1 MQWCN
6 NTHTDIFNMVN
17 VKTSVILLLFLDTTY
32 CFFAENKPY
41 GSGTD
46 TKAHTEITY
55 IGCSIAI
62 QKYVIAKKNSTSIS
76 DFFKQGMLNV
86 YIRLHLNVWS
96 SDNVFDLLNIA

>member
-1 MQWCN
+1 MQWCYT
-6 NTHTDIFNMVN
+6 THFNMVN
-17 VKTSVILLLFLDTTY
+17 VKTSVILLLFMDTTY

-41 GSGTD
+41 GAGIN

-55 IGCSIAI
+55 IGCSLAI

-86 YIRLHLNVWS
+86 YSRLTIKRMPFW
-96 SDNVFDLLNIA
+96 